1 MTKKTDQS
9 AADILRQ
16 KAEMHLHQRKA
27 GACPGSAT
35 ETDMLKLIHELEV
48 HQVQLE
54 MQNDELRDARIQAE
68 AATDKYTSLYEFAP
82 SGYCTLSQSGEIVE
96 INITGTQMLGRDRS
110 TIMHQHFT
118 DFISPDTRPV
128 FNIFLEKIFQI
139 KTKES
144 CEVKLS
150 VNGDIP
156 MFVLLTGVIAEDPNW
171 CNITMV
177 DITRG
182 RQLEERLLLI
192 NKAFE
197 SAGDAIGISDA
208 RGHHIYQN
216 KALSELFEY
225 DTAEELQE
233 AGGGQKVVRDPEVG
247 REMFNAIMSGKP
259 WSGELEMV
267 TKSGKVFPAYE
278 RADAITNRDGNIVGL
293 IGVITDITK
302 RKQIEESHR
311 VISEFNES
319 LLQTIPFG
327 MDIVDEIGN
336 ILFLS
341 EKMKQHFGADAI
353 GKKCWDLYRDDKKQC
368 FDCPLHTGINVGE
381 TKTYETNGVLD
392 GKTFE
397 IYHTGIIFNGQKA
410 MLEAFIDITERKLVE
425 NTQSFLLRCGLPG
438 TGEDFFDSLAHYLSQ
453 TLNME
458 YVCIDRLEGDG
469 LTAQTVSI
477 YNEGRFESNERYA
490 LKDTP
495 CGEVVDRSVCCY
507 RKGVRHLF
515 PDDKALHDLNAE
527 SYVGTTLIDSKGKAI
542 GLIAIIG
549 HQPLHEEGRAK
560 ELLKLVA
567 IRAAGEL
574 ERREVENEIRL
585 LNETLEHRIAER
597 TKQFEALNKE
607 LTFHLSELEQ
617 FTYVSNHDLQEPLRT
632 LTQFTQLFNEKY
644 AGTLD
649 EEGEKY
655 LEFIGRS
662 AVRMSA
668 LVKDLLDYS
677 LLGQESA
684 MTKVDLN
691 TVVEAALNDL
701 ADSITVSNAKIT
713 VQEMPT
719 LNGYETE
726 LRLMFQNLIGNA
738 IKYQGPGIVPV
749 VNVSVIGSETEW
761 LFSVRDNGIGIDQ
774 KHFEKIFIIFQRLHN
789 RSEYEGTGIGLAHC
803 KKIAELHG
811 GRIWVE
817 SMPGEGSTF
826 IFPIPRR

>member
-1 MTKKTDQS
+1 M
-9 AADILRQ
+9 
-16 KAEMHLHQRKA
+16 
-27 GACPGSAT
+27 
-35 ETDMLKLIHELEV
+35 
-48 HQVQLE
+48 
-54 MQNDELRDARIQAE
+54 
-68 AATDKYTSLYEFAP
+68 
-82 SGYCTLSQSGEIVE
+82 
-96 INITGTQMLGRDRS
+96 
-110 TIMHQHFT
+110 
-118 DFISPDTRPV
+118 
-128 FNIFLEKIFQI
+128 
-139 KTKES
+139 
-144 CEVKLS
+144 
-150 VNGDIP
+150 
-156 MFVLLTGVIAEDPNW
+156 
-171 CNITMV
+171 
-177 DITRG
+177 
-182 RQLEERLLLI
+182 
-192 NKAFE
+192 
-197 SAGDAIGISDA
+197 
-208 RGHHIYQN
+208 
-216 KALSELFEY
+216 
-225 DTAEELQE
+225 
-233 AGGGQKVVRDPEVG
+233 
-247 REMFNAIMSGKP
+247 
-259 WSGELEMV
+259 
-267 TKSGKVFPAYE
+267 
-278 RADAITNRDGNIVGL
+278 
-293 IGVITDITK
+293 
-302 RKQIEESHR
+302 
-311 VISEFNES
+311 
-319 LLQTIPFG
+319 
-327 MDIVDEIGN
+327 
-336 ILFLS
+336 
-341 EKMKQHFGADAI
+341 
-353 GKKCWDLYRDDKKQC
+353 
-368 FDCPLHTGINVGE
+368 
-381 TKTYETNGVLD
+381 
-392 GKTFE
+392 
-397 IYHTGIIFNGQKA
+397 
-410 MLEAFIDITERKLVE
+410 
-425 NTQSFLLRCGLPG
+425 
-438 TGEDFFDSLAHYLSQ
+438 
-453 TLNME
+453 
-458 YVCIDRLEGDG
+458 
-469 LTAQTVSI
+469 
-477 YNEGRFESNERYA
+477 
-490 LKDTP
+490 
-495 CGEVVDRSVCCY
+495 
-507 RKGVRHLF
+507 
-515 PDDKALHDLNAE
+515 
-527 SYVGTTLIDSKGKAI
+527 
-542 GLIAIIG
+542 
-549 HQPLHEEGRAK
+549 HEEGRAK

-662 AVRMSA
+662 AVRMSS

-677 LLGQESA
+677 LLGQESS

-826 IFPIPRR
+826 IFSIPRR